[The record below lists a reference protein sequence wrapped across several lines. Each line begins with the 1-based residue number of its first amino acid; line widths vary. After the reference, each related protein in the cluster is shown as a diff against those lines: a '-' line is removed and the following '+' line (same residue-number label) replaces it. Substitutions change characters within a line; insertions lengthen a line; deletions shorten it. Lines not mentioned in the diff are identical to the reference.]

1 MGRGDNEGACGESYH
16 APASAVYFS
25 RNAQRRSKDSRQ
37 RMITGAPSHL
47 LASREVPRLCLGRK
61 LLKELS
67 AAEFTHRFLFYGL
80 PLENSYSS
88 LSSPSSASTSTS
100 SLSFPNRASS
110 SLSFLSFFSSSPT
123 PQELPERLGG
133 CFRSFISSLTRVIW
147 LLRERR

>member
-25 RNAQRRSKDSRQ
+25 RNDQRRSKDNRH

-67 AAEFTHRFLFYGL
+67 AAEFTHRFRFYGL

-88 LSSPSSASTSTS
+88 LSSPS